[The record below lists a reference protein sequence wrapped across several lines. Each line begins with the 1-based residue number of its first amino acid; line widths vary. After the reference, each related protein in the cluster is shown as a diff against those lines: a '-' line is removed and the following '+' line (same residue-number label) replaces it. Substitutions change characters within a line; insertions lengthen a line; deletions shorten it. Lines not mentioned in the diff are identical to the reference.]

1 MLNLAARQHT
11 SKKKKLNFDLITGLE
26 SQTIP
31 FLRWPK
37 KGNPLLICKYLVYN
51 LLRKGKKKRQKKLND
66 PKIKT

>member
-51 LLRKGKKKRQKKLND
+51 LLRKGKKKEAE
-66 PKIKT
+66 KIK